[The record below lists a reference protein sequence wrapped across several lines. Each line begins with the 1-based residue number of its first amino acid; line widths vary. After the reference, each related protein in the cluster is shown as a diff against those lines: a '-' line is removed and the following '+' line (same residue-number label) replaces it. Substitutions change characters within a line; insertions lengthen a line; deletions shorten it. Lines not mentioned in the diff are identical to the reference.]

1 MGSQS
6 VEILRQGI
14 WASLT
19 GGWFHDPHQEVFCNT
34 FHLYLWL
41 YLVCAPFSIYLYC
54 GWWVAGWVAH
64 LVILSIV
71 VVGIKVVNHL
81 LHHMFDTT
89 DCLEEELTPAT
100 PTTNN
105 DINTP
110 VHHPNSTLPTQQ
122 MSSSFEAIEMQ
133 VVNSKGGESE
143 TPPVGCSSRNS
154 IMEASG
160 THTSQPPATI
170 DLKADVHHKDSSG
183 SEEGTKCE
191 ASALPGTSNETQDT
205 NTREKRSK
213 GGVGGGVGIVG
224 PSSSSRGLCVSEG
237 MLGSVAEITETL
249 NHSTISKH
257 SQSFGWCDGEDS
269 SMPTVSSSSSHNT
282 RGHKRLRRNA
292 ASAGSIATTTLGDA
306 HSVDIVYSKSA
317 KGDKGSSVH
326 YRTGAHHGSTS
337 LGLEG
342 VSGGVTAVS
351 STTPSPSSLPSAAE
365 PPSHPVSLEV
375 IIGEDSGRRHQQHH
389 HHHRHHHSRH
399 HHHHQSHHRYHQHPP
414 HHHSRKLSLAPTCGS
429 ELGNISVI
437 EERSN
442 TCDNNTGSCCSVNS
456 EGETDEEGPTKGS
469 HSPLLTRHQSLE
481 GKSSGGRR
489 VRSGN
494 TRLAPTPRNSGR
506 AYQPLVFRSSSAIA
520 KFRDKP
526 KVEGDNFK
534 VCTLTFENIY
544 ADDESSSD
552 TLSVVKMSSSSDETL
567 SSVADQFSLHR
578 QSLGNLDCD
587 NVNSKC
593 SGNGNCDEGGG
604 SKKNASCEG
613 LELTH
618 HRSSREEVVLDMEET
633 STIPQH
639 TGDEPPLV
647 CDELRTRNVR
657 NSQELLVGDNM
668 ESRSSSPGLDWL
680 FSHSDSDSEFADV
693 ARAPSERSN
702 QRRHSSQNSED
713 DSWNVIRSSP
723 ESPSEPCAMALQQP
737 AGQSGQASQGAI
749 PKKRR
754 QGVVVEEVEPN
765 AGGERGSR
773 EASVT
778 MEDLVRRL
786 LDILNSSLHDPQ
798 QCDIQKLVVLKQRL
812 EQEGGIGEAI
822 RGGQSTLLGS
832 GPSDTP
838 SQAVKVNE
846 KPVESHLY
854 RKPAVRRRRHVAGS
868 AASPPTSPS
877 DPSDLSSLLTTTL
890 TTSLTTTF
898 TTSLTTTLSPAYKDG
913 HRNHS
918 SQRPSPFLASSGGG
932 DSDEESVPHRTPLEK
947 RLDGGG
953 TTSSFSMDSTVG
965 EGGPPLS
972 ALSSLSSPGTHLA
985 SSHEDTSDGAVHCF
999 QDERGNWFTYTFND
1013 RGVSTASSVVPVSD
1027 HKVLNK
1033 LLRRTSNNL
1042 QGPSQSSSN
1051 GQNAPGLTRGDLSL
1065 SSSSMS
1071 LCSGLTVILD
1081 NHFPPASLPSAWPEI
1096 CKAPPA
1102 VASISDPTTSSAV
1115 VPVSSSAGRRG
1126 SISPPVSASGTTSRD
1141 QDRSNQ
1147 EGPSE
1152 PDPLPRVTVGPRGGR
1167 DLPLLSSET
1176 RHHLQL
1182 LSIGAPH
1189 NPLQLFTN
1197 AFFERRRSSNRPG
1210 TAAGSI
1216 ITSEALGN
1224 ISWPS
1229 GLDMD
1234 LDRGLSANKLK
1245 FPVTAPQTIQY
1256 YKFKICGKKSVKIKF
1271 DRLFLL
1277 ALLDRNIT
1285 VLENSICILLAIMVS
1300 VLGCIILY
1308 KEFYQELRVFI
1319 FCFVMASCQYSLFKS
1334 VQPDAASPT
1343 HGYNRVILYSRPVY
1357 FILCCSIIL
1366 LIQLYLDS
1374 HSNWLS
1380 FSLYGIE
1387 FTNREMHQCRDF
1399 LLLFIL
1405 FFPLIF
1411 SLGLLPQVNTFLMY
1425 ILEQTDIHVF
1435 GGNATTSLTSA
1446 LYCVGRSI
1454 LTVLFLFGFAYGG
1467 LREPEAQ
1474 TQHILYSIFCGLAVA
1489 FSYHLSRSAS
1499 DPTTLWRLIQQ
1510 HMWPEELRREAGTNN
1525 PQPPQEADEL
1535 TDPLPEKL
1543 RNTVHA
1549 RLVHDA
1555 ILCTVIAVGVFAIHS
1570 STVFKVLLDGKSPDL
1585 ITALWIFA
1593 TVFGFLNHYIIPQL
1607 RKQLPWLCVA
1617 HPVCRTHE
1625 YSQFEV
1631 YDAAKIMWFEK
1642 VYVWL
1647 CIIEKNI
1654 VYPVLFLCAL
1664 TKDAPTLIENHG
1676 LNIGTL
1682 MTVICGVKCLRSVYS
1697 QPESQYLILA
1707 FAKLFFECDFK
1718 DKSQTFL
1725 VDYFIMGIIF
1735 SRVYEFLLKMKFI
1748 VTYIAPWQITWGS
1761 AFHAFAQP
1769 FSVPHSAM
1777 LFVQAAVSAILSTP
1791 LNPILGSAIFITS
1804 YIRPIKFWERDY
1816 NTKRVDHSNTRLSSH
1831 LERNP
1836 GSDDNNL
1843 NSIFYE
1849 HLTRSLQHS
1858 LCGDLQMG
1866 RWGAASQG
1874 DCFVLASDYLNCLV
1888 HIIELGNGL
1897 VTFQMRGLEFRGTYC
1912 QQREVEAISEGVEE
1926 DAGCCCCEPG
1936 HLPHLLSANAAFNQR
1951 WLAWEVTATKYVLE
1965 GYSIS
1970 DNSAASMLQ
1979 IFELRKILITYY
1991 VKSIIFYVVRSPK
2004 LKEWLE
2010 NAEINASL
2018 SHTRDKKFVDLDPIF
2033 NLNIDEDYDFKES
2046 GITRT
2051 SFCNVYHEWIVYCVT
2066 RRGSGNGQEAIESGR
2081 ESHLIS
2087 LCLALSLLGRRAL
2100 GAASHNAMSSVDFFL
2115 HGLHALFKGDFR
2127 ITSMRDEWVFTDMEL
2142 LRRVVAPGVRMSL
2155 KLHQDHFMLP
2165 DEYDNH
2171 ESLYNAIL
2179 EHEAQLVISHE
2190 GDPTWRNA
2198 VLSGKP
2204 SLLALRHVMDDGADE
2219 YKIIMLNKRHLSFR
2233 VIKVNRECVRGL
2245 WAGQQQ
2251 ELVYLRNRN
2260 PERGSI
2266 QNAKQ
2271 ALRNIINSS
2280 CDQPIGYPIYVSPLT
2295 TSYADTNDQLKA
2307 ICGGPIS
2314 LTLIKETII
2323 GVWKRVRQR
2332 CGEGCSSGS
2341 SGLNNECGRVADPHH
2356 NTIPLHQVLTTV
2368 PPSLGSG
2375 GSQDGSQV
2383 GGLSLVTA
2391 TGSLGHGSLGRGG
2404 SLSRGSLH
2412 ANRGS
2417 IVSTVSSIVGPTNK
2431 QSTSTLASL
2440 AGLLSDT
2447 TAGLSRL
2454 DPRDRDGLSEGS
2466 ASSKDRDWSARDVS
2480 LHSGRDAGSI
2490 HSGREGSLHSGRE
2503 GSLHSGR
2510 DISLH
2515 SGREGS
2521 LVGGEKRVRA
2531 GISASSRS
2539 TPTSSLSTPAREV
2552 PPVPSVVTA
2561 REVHLRE
2568 TGWDASSLRE
2578 ECTTLHEE
2586 SEEKFTTPPPDKHVQ
2601 RVRIIDANQVYDTL
2615 NLGRRI
2621 DVVWPDESM
2630 RKRGG
2635 RSFWGHWVPIEGM
2648 EGSVVHTWTPHH
2660 PDPRLR
2666 SHVDR
2671 VILLVQIEDK
2681 FVPVA
2686 QSAVQDLGAEV

>member
-1 MGSQS
+1 
-6 VEILRQGI
+6 
-14 WASLT
+14 
-19 GGWFHDPHQEVFCNT
+19 
-34 FHLYLWL
+34 
-41 YLVCAPFSIYLYC
+41 
-54 GWWVAGWVAH
+54 
-64 LVILSIV
+64 
-71 VVGIKVVNHL
+71 
-81 LHHMFDTT
+81 
-89 DCLEEELTPAT
+89 
-100 PTTNN
+100 
-105 DINTP
+105 
-110 VHHPNSTLPTQQ
+110 
-122 MSSSFEAIEMQ
+122 
-133 VVNSKGGESE
+133 
-143 TPPVGCSSRNS
+143 
-154 IMEASG
+154 
-160 THTSQPPATI
+160 
-170 DLKADVHHKDSSG
+170 
-183 SEEGTKCE
+183 
-191 ASALPGTSNETQDT
+191 
-205 NTREKRSK
+205 
-213 GGVGGGVGIVG
+213 
-224 PSSSSRGLCVSEG
+224 
-237 MLGSVAEITETL
+237 
-249 NHSTISKH
+249 
-257 SQSFGWCDGEDS
+257 
-269 SMPTVSSSSSHNT
+269 
-282 RGHKRLRRNA
+282 
-292 ASAGSIATTTLGDA
+292 
-306 HSVDIVYSKSA
+306 
-317 KGDKGSSVH
+317 
-326 YRTGAHHGSTS
+326 
-337 LGLEG
+337 
-342 VSGGVTAVS
+342 
-351 STTPSPSSLPSAAE
+351 
-365 PPSHPVSLEV
+365 
-375 IIGEDSGRRHQQHH
+375 
-389 HHHRHHHSRH
+389 
-399 HHHHQSHHRYHQHPP
+399 
-414 HHHSRKLSLAPTCGS
+414 
-429 ELGNISVI
+429 
-437 EERSN
+437 
-442 TCDNNTGSCCSVNS
+442 
-456 EGETDEEGPTKGS
+456 
-469 HSPLLTRHQSLE
+469 
-481 GKSSGGRR
+481 
-489 VRSGN
+489 
-494 TRLAPTPRNSGR
+494 
-506 AYQPLVFRSSSAIA
+506 
-520 KFRDKP
+520 
-526 KVEGDNFK
+526 
-534 VCTLTFENIY
+534 
-544 ADDESSSD
+544 
-552 TLSVVKMSSSSDETL
+552 
-567 SSVADQFSLHR
+567 
-578 QSLGNLDCD
+578 
-587 NVNSKC
+587 
-593 SGNGNCDEGGG
+593 
-604 SKKNASCEG
+604 
-613 LELTH
+613 
-618 HRSSREEVVLDMEET
+618 
-633 STIPQH
+633 
-639 TGDEPPLV
+639 
-647 CDELRTRNVR
+647 
-657 NSQELLVGDNM
+657 
-668 ESRSSSPGLDWL
+668 
-680 FSHSDSDSEFADV
+680 
-693 ARAPSERSN
+693 
-702 QRRHSSQNSED
+702 
-713 DSWNVIRSSP
+713 
-723 ESPSEPCAMALQQP
+723 
-737 AGQSGQASQGAI
+737 
-749 PKKRR
+749 
-754 QGVVVEEVEPN
+754 
-765 AGGERGSR
+765 
-773 EASVT
+773 
-778 MEDLVRRL
+778 
-786 LDILNSSLHDPQ
+786 
-798 QCDIQKLVVLKQRL
+798 
-812 EQEGGIGEAI
+812 
-822 RGGQSTLLGS
+822 
-832 GPSDTP
+832 
-838 SQAVKVNE
+838 
-846 KPVESHLY
+846 
-854 RKPAVRRRRHVAGS
+854 
-868 AASPPTSPS
+868 
-877 DPSDLSSLLTTTL
+877 
-890 TTSLTTTF
+890 
-898 TTSLTTTLSPAYKDG
+898 
-913 HRNHS
+913 
-918 SQRPSPFLASSGGG
+918 
-932 DSDEESVPHRTPLEK
+932 
-947 RLDGGG
+947 
-953 TTSSFSMDSTVG
+953 
-965 EGGPPLS
+965 
-972 ALSSLSSPGTHLA
+972 
-985 SSHEDTSDGAVHCF
+985 
-999 QDERGNWFTYTFND
+999 
-1013 RGVSTASSVVPVSD
+1013 
-1027 HKVLNK
+1027 
-1033 LLRRTSNNL
+1033 
-1042 QGPSQSSSN
+1042 
-1051 GQNAPGLTRGDLSL
+1051 
-1065 SSSSMS
+1065 
-1071 LCSGLTVILD
+1071 
-1081 NHFPPASLPSAWPEI
+1081 
-1096 CKAPPA
+1096 
-1102 VASISDPTTSSAV
+1102 
-1115 VPVSSSAGRRG
+1115 
-1126 SISPPVSASGTTSRD
+1126 
-1141 QDRSNQ
+1141 
-1147 EGPSE
+1147 
-1152 PDPLPRVTVGPRGGR
+1152 
-1167 DLPLLSSET
+1167 
-1176 RHHLQL
+1176 
-1182 LSIGAPH
+1182 
-1189 NPLQLFTN
+1189 
-1197 AFFERRRSSNRPG
+1197 
-1210 TAAGSI
+1210 
-1216 ITSEALGN
+1216 
-1224 ISWPS
+1224 
-1229 GLDMD
+1229 
-1234 LDRGLSANKLK
+1234 
-1245 FPVTAPQTIQY
+1245 
-1256 YKFKICGKKSVKIKF
+1256 
-1271 DRLFLL
+1271 
-1277 ALLDRNIT
+1277 
-1285 VLENSICILLAIMVS
+1285 
-1300 VLGCIILY
+1300 
-1308 KEFYQELRVFI
+1308 
-1319 FCFVMASCQYSLFKS
+1319 
-1334 VQPDAASPT
+1334 
-1343 HGYNRVILYSRPVY
+1343 
-1357 FILCCSIIL
+1357 
-1366 LIQLYLDS
+1366 
-1374 HSNWLS
+1374 
-1380 FSLYGIE
+1380 
-1387 FTNREMHQCRDF
+1387 
-1399 LLLFIL
+1399 
-1405 FFPLIF
+1405 
-1411 SLGLLPQVNTFLMY
+1411 
-1425 ILEQTDIHVF
+1425 
-1435 GGNATTSLTSA
+1435 
-1446 LYCVGRSI
+1446 
-1454 LTVLFLFGFAYGG
+1454 
-1467 LREPEAQ
+1467 
-1474 TQHILYSIFCGLAVA
+1474 
-1489 FSYHLSRSAS
+1489 
-1499 DPTTLWRLIQQ
+1499 
-1510 HMWPEELRREAGTNN
+1510 
-1525 PQPPQEADEL
+1525 
-1535 TDPLPEKL
+1535 
-1543 RNTVHA
+1543 
-1549 RLVHDA
+1549 
-1555 ILCTVIAVGVFAIHS
+1555 
-1570 STVFKVLLDGKSPDL
+1570 
-1585 ITALWIFA
+1585 
-1593 TVFGFLNHYIIPQL
+1593 
-1607 RKQLPWLCVA
+1607 
-1617 HPVCRTHE
+1617 
-1625 YSQFEV
+1625 
-1631 YDAAKIMWFEK
+1631 
-1642 VYVWL
+1642 
-1647 CIIEKNI
+1647 
-1654 VYPVLFLCAL
+1654 
-1664 TKDAPTLIENHG
+1664 
-1676 LNIGTL
+1676 
-1682 MTVICGVKCLRSVYS
+1682 
-1697 QPESQYLILA
+1697 
-1707 FAKLFFECDFK
+1707 
-1718 DKSQTFL
+1718 
-1725 VDYFIMGIIF
+1725 
-1735 SRVYEFLLKMKFI
+1735 
-1748 VTYIAPWQITWGS
+1748 
-1761 AFHAFAQP
+1761 
-1769 FSVPHSAM
+1769 
-1777 LFVQAAVSAILSTP
+1777 
-1791 LNPILGSAIFITS
+1791 
-1804 YIRPIKFWERDY
+1804 
-1816 NTKRVDHSNTRLSSH
+1816 
-1831 LERNP
+1831 
-1836 GSDDNNL
+1836 
-1843 NSIFYE
+1843 
-1849 HLTRSLQHS
+1849 
-1858 LCGDLQMG
+1858 MG

>member
-19 GGWFHDPHQEVFCNT
+19 GGWFYDPHQDVFCNT

-54 GWWVAGWVAH
+54 GWSVAGWLAH
-64 LVILSIV
+64 LVLLSMV
-71 VVGIKVVNHL
+71 VVGIKVMNHL

-89 DCLEEELTPAT
+89 DCLEEELTPAV
-100 PTTNN
+100 PAATNN
-105 DINTP
+105 DVSTP
-110 VHHPNSTLPTQQ
+110 VHYPNSAAPAQQ
-122 MSSSFEAIEMQ
+122 MSQSFEAIEMQ
-133 VVNSKGGESE
+133 VVSSKGGESE

-154 IMEASG
+154 IMEAPG
-160 THTSQPPATI
+160 THSTQPPATI

-183 SEEGTKCE
+183 SEEGAKCE
-191 ASALPGTSNETQDT
+191 GAALPAAVRDAPDATG
-205 NTREKRSK
+205 REKRFRE
-213 GGVGGGVGIVG
+213 GGNSVGAG
-224 PSSSSRGLCVSEG
+224 PSSNSRGLCVSEG
-237 MLGSVAEITETL
+237 TLASVSEITESL
-249 NHSTISKH
+249 NHPIIAKH
-257 SQSFGWCDGEDS
+257 SQSLGWCGGEEGCASTS
-269 SMPTVSSSSSHNT
+269 STNKSGNSSTHSTNS

-292 ASAGSIATTTLGDA
+292 ASSGSITTTSLCDA
-306 HSVDIVYSKSA
+306 HSVDIVYSKCA
-317 KGDKGSSVH
+317 KGEKASGVH
-326 YRTGAHHGSTS
+326 YRAGMHHGSTS

-342 VSGGVTAVS
+342 GSGTAAAS
-351 STTPSPSSLPSAAE
+351 STAPSPTSLPSAAE

-375 IIGEDSGRRHQQHH
+375 IIGDDASRRQHQ
-389 HHHRHHHSRH
+389 HHRHHHSRH
-399 HHHHQSHHRYHQHPP
+399 HHHQPHHRFHQHPP
-414 HHHSRKLSLAPTCGS
+414 HHHNRKMSLAPPACS
-429 ELGNISVI
+429 REPSNISVI
-437 EERSN
+437 EERNNS
-442 TCDNNTGSCCSVNS
+442 CDTNTGGCCAVNS
-456 EGETDEEGPTKGS
+456 EGETDEEGPNKGS

-494 TRLAPTPRNSGR
+494 SRLAPTPRNSGR

-520 KFRDKP
+520 KFRDKT
-526 KVEGDNFK
+526 KVEGDNYK

-552 TLSVVKMSSSSDETL
+552 TLSVVKLSSSSDETL
-567 SSVADQFSLHR
+567 SSVADQLSLHR

-593 SGNGNCDEGGG
+593 SGNGNCGESVEDEENKDEN
-604 SKKNASCEG
+604 S
-613 LELTH
+613 H
-618 HRSSREEVVLDMEET
+618 HRSREEVVVDLEDAP
-633 STIPQH
+633 TIPQH
-639 TGDEPPLV
+639 AGEDTSVVIDEH
-647 CDELRTRNVR
+647 RTQSMR
-657 NSQELLVGDNM
+657 NSNELLVSDTI

-693 ARAPSERSN
+693 ARAPGERSD
-702 QRRHSSQNSED
+702 QRRRSSQQSDE
-713 DSWNVIRSSP
+713 DSWNIIWSSP
-723 ESPSEPCAMALQQP
+723 ESPTETCAISYPHP
-737 AGQSGQASQGAI
+737 ATQCATSCQGAI

-754 QGVVVEEVEPN
+754 QGVVVEEVESN
-765 AGGERGSR
+765 GGGDRGSR

-798 QCDIQKLVVLKQRL
+798 QCHRDIQKLVVLKQRL

-822 RGGQSTLLGS
+822 KGGQGS
-832 GPSDTP
+832 LTSPGTSENATQSNKP
-838 SQAVKVNE
+838 VE

-854 RKPAVRRRRHVAGS
+854 RKPAVRRRRHVAGN
-868 AASPPTSPS
+868 ATSPPTSPS
-877 DPSDLSSLLTTTL
+877 DPPDISSLLTTTL

-898 TTSLTTTLSPAYKDG
+898 TTSLTTTLSPAYQQT
-913 HRNHS
+913 HRNHL
-918 SQRPSPFLASSGGG
+918 SQRSSDFPLRARNTGEGEDESKLRRTTVEKKFEGGG
-932 DSDEESVPHRTPLEK
+932 S
-947 RLDGGG
+947 
-953 TTSSFSMDSTVG
+953 TSIFSGSSSLAD
-965 EGGPPLS
+965 GGPPLS

-985 SSHEDTSDGAVHCF
+985 VSHEDTSDGAVHCF

-1027 HKVLNK
+1027 NKVLTK
-1033 LLRRTSNNL
+1033 LLRRTSNSL
-1042 QGPSQSSSN
+1042 QGPSQNSCNQSTP
-1051 GQNAPGLTRGDLSL
+1051 GGLTRGDGSL

-1096 CKAPPA
+1096 CKAPSLVSPISNPA
-1102 VASISDPTTSSAV
+1102 NSSAV
-1115 VPVSSSAGRRG
+1115 VPVTSGVRRRG
-1126 SISPPVSASGTTSRD
+1126 SSPPVSNAAVSLRD

-1147 EGPSE
+1147 DGSSD
-1152 PDPLPRVTVGPRGGR
+1152 PDPIPRVTVGPRSGR

-1197 AFFERRRSSNRPG
+1197 ALFERRRSSNRPG
-1210 TAAGSI
+1210 TVAGSI
-1216 ITSEALGN
+1216 ITSEAFEN
-1224 ISWPS
+1224 ISLPQ

-1234 LDRGLSANKLK
+1234 VDLGLSSNKLK
-1245 FPVTAPQTIQY
+1245 FPVTVPQTIQY
-1256 YKFKICGKKSVKIKF
+1256 YKFRVCGKKSIKIKF

-1277 ALLDRNIT
+1277 ALLDRNVTI
-1285 VLENSICILLAIMVS
+1285 LENLICIFLAIFVS
-1300 VLGCIILY
+1300 ILGCMILQ
-1308 KEFYQELRVFI
+1308 KEFYQELNVFI
-1319 FCFVMASCQYSLFKS
+1319 FCLVMASCQYSLFKS

-1343 HGYNRVILYSRPVY
+1343 HGYNRVVLYSRPVY
-1357 FILCCSIIL
+1357 FIICCSIIL
-1366 LIQLYLDS
+1366 LIQLYLDTS
-1374 HSNWLS
+1374 HAWPK
-1380 FSLYGIE
+1380 FILYGID
-1387 FTNREMHQCRDF
+1387 FTNRVMLKQCRDL
-1399 LLLFIL
+1399 LLLFML

-1425 ILEQTDIHVF
+1425 LLEQTDIHIF

-1446 LYCVGRSI
+1446 LYCVGRSV

-1467 LREPEAQ
+1467 LREQVAQ
-1474 TQHILYSIFCGLAVA
+1474 TQHILYSIFCGLNVA

-1510 HMWPEELRREAGTNN
+1510 HMWPEELRRETNTSN

-1543 RNTVHA
+1543 RNTVHS

-1555 ILCTVIAVGVFAIHS
+1555 IICTVMAVAVFAVHS
-1570 STVFKVLLDGKSPDL
+1570 STVFTVLLDGESPDL
-1585 ITALWIFA
+1585 FTALWIFA
-1593 TVFGFLNHYIIPQL
+1593 SLFGFFNHYVIPQL

-1647 CIIEKNI
+1647 CILEKNI

-1664 TKDAPTLIENHG
+1664 TKDAPTLVERFG
-1676 LNIGTL
+1676 LNTGTL
-1682 MTVICGVKCLRSVYS
+1682 ITVICGVKCLRSVYS
-1697 QPESQYLILA
+1697 QPQFQYLILA
-1707 FAKLFFECDFK
+1707 FAKLFFNWDFK
-1718 DKSQTFL
+1718 GKSETFL
-1725 VDYFIMGIIF
+1725 VDYFVMGIIF
-1735 SRVYEFLLKMKFI
+1735 TRVYEFLLKMKFI

-1926 DAGCCCCEPG
+1926 DVGCCCCEPG

-1991 VKSIIFYVVRSPK
+1991 VKSIIFYVVRSVK

-2010 NAEINASL
+2010 KSEIDASL

-2051 SFCNVYHEWIVYCVT
+2051 SFCNVYHEWIIYCVT
-2066 RRGSGNGQEAIESGR
+2066 RRDRNNQEQIESSR
-2081 ESHLIS
+2081 ESQLIS

-2127 ITSMRDEWVFTDMEL
+2127 ITSMRDEWVFSDMEL
-2142 LRRVVAPGVRMSL
+2142 LRKVVAPGVRMSL

-2179 EHEAQLVISHE
+2179 EHEAHLVISHE

-2295 TSYADTNDQLKA
+2295 TSYADTNEQIKGV
-2307 ICGGPIS
+2307 CGGPIS
-2314 LTLIKETII
+2314 LTLIRETII
-2323 GVWKRVRQR
+2323 NVWKRVRQR

-2341 SGLNNECGRVADPHH
+2341 SGLNDECGRAVDPHH
-2356 NTIPLHQVLTTV
+2356 GNIQLHQVLTTV
-2368 PPSLGSG
+2368 PASLGSG

-2417 IVSTVSSIVGPTNK
+2417 IVSTVSSLVGPANK

-2447 TAGLSRL
+2447 TAGLTRL

-2466 ASSKDRDWSARDVS
+2466 ASSKDRDWSGRDVS
-2480 LHSGRDAGSI
+2480 LHSGRDGGSI

-2515 SGREGS
+2515 SGRECS
-2521 LVGGEKRVRA
+2521 LPGGEKRVRQ

-2539 TPTSSLSTPAREV
+2539 TPTSSMSTPARD
-2552 PPVPSVVTA
+2552 VPSNPIVTGS
-2561 REVHLRE
+2561 RDSHLRDAS
-2568 TGWDASSLRE
+2568 WDASSLRE
-2578 ECTTLHEE
+2578 DCGTLHEE

-2601 RVRIIDANQVYDTL
+2601 RVR
-2615 NLGRRI
+2615 
-2621 DVVWPDESM
+2621 VV
-2630 RKRGG
+2630 
-2635 RSFWGHWVPIEGM
+2635 V
-2648 EGSVVHTWTPHH
+2648 
-2660 PDPRLR
+2660 
-2666 SHVDR
+2666 
-2671 VILLVQIEDK
+2671 
-2681 FVPVA
+2681 
-2686 QSAVQDLGAEV
+2686 